1 MAQETSNIK
10 NASDLL
16 NFAAFQGLEIKA
28 PVDIEEIIVALD
40 IEIKHDILLENDDVI
55 GRIEFVNDKAVISI
69 NPQQNRYIPRRRFT
83 LAHELGHYIL
93 HSSHTKRSFTD
104 SMKTMSR
111 TESYWDSYESEANSF
126 AAQLLMPKDLIL
138 AEGELIVSAYNAENK
153 AETMPVTLFIEKMA
167 RKFEVSYKAMEYRLK
182 NLSILK

>member
-1 MAQETSNIK
+1 MIQEISDIK

-28 PVDIEEIIVALD
+28 PVDIEGIIGALD
-40 IEIKHDILLENDDVI
+40 IEIKHDFLLENDDVI

-69 NPQQNRYIPRRRFT
+69 NPQQNRYLPRRRFT
-83 LAHELGHYIL
+83 LAHELGHYFL
-93 HSSHTKRSFTD
+93 HSSKTKKSFTD

-111 TESYWDSYESEANSF
+111 TESYWDSYESEANTF

-138 AEGELIVSAYNAENK
+138 TEGESIVGAYKAENRTD
-153 AETMPVTLFIEKMA
+153 TMPISIFIEKMA

-182 NLSILK
+182 NLSII